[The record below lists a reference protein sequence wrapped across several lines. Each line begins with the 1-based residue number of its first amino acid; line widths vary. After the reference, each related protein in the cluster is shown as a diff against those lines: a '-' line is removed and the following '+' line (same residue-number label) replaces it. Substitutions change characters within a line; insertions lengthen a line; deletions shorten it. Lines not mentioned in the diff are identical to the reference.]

1 MSPAS
6 YWKDHD
12 RGNKIK
18 DLHSIIG
25 ENMCSKDG
33 RDQGNVKITVV
44 KKTELK
50 MRPNQI
56 DRDALGQS
64 TVL

>member
-1 MSPAS
+1 
-6 YWKDHD
+6 
-12 RGNKIK
+12 
-18 DLHSIIG
+18 
-25 ENMCSKDG
+25 MCSKDG

-64 TVL
+64 TVLQENMLEGRTSQERFILWGSILKIS